1 VAILGSSS
9 VSSGGMRVVVVV
21 VDFVMVLVCERGT
34 WTARVFVGLSA
45 CLIGAE
51 VWGCCSL
58 AALEQRSRYSWIQ
71 LDTGQCVVKCDL
83 SDLRYIL
90 IDDSLTP

>member
-1 VAILGSSS
+1 
-9 VSSGGMRVVVVV
+9 VV

-58 AALEQRSRYSWIQ
+58 EAASEQRSRYSWIQ
-71 LDTGQCVVKCDL
+71 DHVVKCGL
-83 SDLRYIL
+83 FDLRYIL
-90 IDDSLTP
+90 IDNSSTP

>member
-1 VAILGSSS
+1 MAV
-9 VSSGGMRVVVVV
+9 VSGNRVLSGGMRVVVVV

-51 VWGCCSL
+51 VWGCLHPSKLHSNNAVDTVGYRNNVSL
-58 AALEQRSRYSWIQ
+58 HAICL
-71 LDTGQCVVKCDL
+71 V
-83 SDLRYIL
+83 
-90 IDDSLTP
+90 